1 MGIEDLPGVNA
12 TLNGTAALVILL
24 GRHYAKRHQVAA
36 HRACMLTAVGL
47 STLFLVSYLTYHFA
61 KEGLVTRFPGE
72 GAARVIYLAILGT
85 HTPLAASLLPLIG
98 ISLRHAIRGDIEKHR
113 RVVRWAFPI
122 WLYVSVTGVVI
133 YVMLYRVD
141 WS

>member
-12 TLNGTAALVILL
+12 TLNGTAAVVIIL
-24 GRHYAKRHQVAA
+24 GRRFAKRHQVAA
-36 HRACMLTAVGL
+36 HRACMLIAVGL
-47 STLFLVSYLTYHFA
+47 STLFLASYITYHFA

-72 GAARVIYLAILGT
+72 GAARVIYFAILGT

-98 ISLRHAIRGDIEKHR
+98 VSLWHGLKGNIEKHR
-113 RVVRWAFPI
+113 RIVRWTFPI

-133 YVMLYRVD
+133 YWMLYRVD